1 VLFNGALA
9 LANRESG
16 KVLTILLWQS
26 EDASHWYRH
35 YSAEAAD
42 DKVTSVERYEVLY
55 SEIEEAHPW
64 PPRSDLRSGS
74 LPRCFYRSLPSAWVG
89 FTSDSGISLFLNSSL
104 YAISPILA
112 SLSSPASSPQ
122 PRHPAT
128 PQPAP
133 QVTYSRSRPPGIQ
146 LT

>member
-1 VLFNGALA
+1 MLFNGTLA

-16 KVLTILLWQS
+16 KVLTILLWQT
-26 EDASHWYRH
+26 EEASHWYRH

-42 DKVTSVERYEVLY
+42 DKVTSVERYEILF
-55 SEIEEAHPW
+55 SEIEEAHLSPHVRIFA
-64 PPRSDLRSGS
+64 PEV

-112 SLSSPASSPQ
+112 SLSSPASSPR

-128 PQPAP
+128 PQPAL
-133 QVTYSRSRPPGIQ
+133 QESYSRSRPSGIQ
-146 LT
+146 

>member
-1 VLFNGALA
+1 LFNGALA

-74 LPRCFYRSLPSAWVG
+74 SSALLLPKFAVCLGRVHERLGHLPVSEQLSLC
-89 FTSDSGISLFLNSSL
+89 D
-104 YAISPILA
+104 
-112 SLSSPASSPQ
+112 
-122 PRHPAT
+122 
-128 PQPAP
+128 
-133 QVTYSRSRPPGIQ
+133 
-146 LT
+146 